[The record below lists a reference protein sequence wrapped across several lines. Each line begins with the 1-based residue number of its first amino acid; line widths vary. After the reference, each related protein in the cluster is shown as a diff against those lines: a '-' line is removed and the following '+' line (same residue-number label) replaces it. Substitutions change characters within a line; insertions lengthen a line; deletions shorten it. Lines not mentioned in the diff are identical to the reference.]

1 MVRKRA
7 AKNQRAGEETAERP
21 AAPPSPVDGTAE
33 QVTEAEALAAVE
45 ARRQSILQHAATVT
59 PALLLAW
66 LTEDLGMPHAAV
78 KVHRSAVTRRAL
90 EVLEE
95 QGQLPDAGVGP
106 AGAPDL
112 PPDCLPAVFRHLD
125 HDTLFC
131 ALQACKAWRAV
142 GSAADAQGLW
152 EQQCK
157 LRGWGQPGGAGAA
170 AGAAQQQQQQ
180 QQQQQGQQ
188 QQPGIDWR
196 NWYRQQYQRS
206 CFDCFQPTERHT
218 LGAGTLR
225 VRLCRACSAAY
236 VTPRPH
242 HRLLSASAAKRKCC
256 LRDAD
261 LAPLPRC
268 VDPNPVDP
276 AFQPMHLYRRLD
288 ARRAAVDRWGSWEAA
303 EAEHRRRLTR

>member
-1 MVRKRA
+1 M
-7 AKNQRAGEETAERP
+7 
-21 AAPPSPVDGTAE
+21 
-33 QVTEAEALAAVE
+33 
-45 ARRQSILQHAATVT
+45 
-59 PALLLAW
+59 
-66 LTEDLGMPHAAV
+66 
-78 KVHRSAVTRRAL
+78 
-90 EVLEE
+90 

-256 LRDAD
+256 LRDAGAVQREGAAARAQGWDIPGGAPVACWLWCHPPAPLLPPAD